1 MSWLEKKV
9 ATALFGTPPTSTVEE
24 ALQNFL
30 KVSPS
35 QGFSCVAVYQLLHM
49 SSVKMPV
56 QQVMFSSY
64 KFRALLNTT
73 ELSIKIF
80 FFLFS
85 FKIDLEMSG

>member
-1 MSWLEKKV
+1 MSWIEKKV

-35 QGFSCVAVYQLLHM
+35 QEFSRVAVYQLVYVCI
-49 SSVKMPV
+49 VKMSV
-56 QQVMFSSY
+56 QQIMYSSY

-73 ELSIKIF
+73 ELF
-80 FFLFS
+80 FS
-85 FKIDLEMSG
+85 FQF